1 MYSLLFYSFLIS
13 TIIFGIMQYVEKS
26 SKESSNEIYDVQKH
40 LMTVN
45 NLIIF
50 FMIFI
55 TCFALI
61 YFAFSD
67 NLDIL
72 TSLGIFEAD
81 QKSININDNMYDVKK
96 KTNIDPSILKR
107 INDPVKYGFEPYS
120 GGSDMSSNDV
130 SSNSSSDDDISE

>member
-81 QKSININDNMYDVKK
+81 QKSINIK
-96 KTNIDPSILKR
+96 
-107 INDPVKYGFEPYS
+107 
-120 GGSDMSSNDV
+120 
-130 SSNSSSDDDISE
+130 

>member
-1 MYSLLFYSFLIS
+1 
-13 TIIFGIMQYVEKS
+13 MQYVEKS

-120 GGSDMSSNDV
+120 GGSDLSSNDA

>member
-120 GGSDMSSNDV
+120 GGSDLSSNDA